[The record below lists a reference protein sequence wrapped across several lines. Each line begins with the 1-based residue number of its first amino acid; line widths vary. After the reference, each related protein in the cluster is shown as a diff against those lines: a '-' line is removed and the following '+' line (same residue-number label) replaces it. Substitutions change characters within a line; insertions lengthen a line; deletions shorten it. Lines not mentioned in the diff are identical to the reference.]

1 MVNGMIPQ
9 VSSPMTTVFNAIP
22 RAVAPGIASFV
33 PAVSG
38 CCRRAN

>member
-9 VSSPMTTVFNAIP
+9 VSFPMTHVFTASP
-22 RAVAPGIASFV
+22 RIASLV

>member
-9 VSSPMTTVFNAIP
+9 VSFPMTPAFTASPRTVAM
-22 RAVAPGIASFV
+22 GIASFV
-33 PAVSG
+33 TAVSG